1 MDRDKLYSIEV
12 EEQILGISI
21 CETNVSFKLWN

>member
-21 CETNVSFKLWN
+21 CETKCFIQVM